1 MAKRIVLAILTLAC
15 AIGAYFYMAEQPTG
29 VAPAVDLAVRED
41 IHRFIALPTS
51 QSAETITI
59 GSVPIS
65 PGNDTRYRV
74 YDEMTQRLKYVF
86 HAEKWEP
93 VTQTRFRV
101 VKLNIE
107 IYTPKGQ
114 ITFIRADESE
124 VDVQR
129 NAGGQVDPKRGFLK
143 GNVQVVMDRTTLDWR
158 DAHPALSATD
168 AHPDQLIRI
177 WLDEARFDMDLAELA
192 SDSTILIDSAD
203 ARIERVAGLT
213 LQWNQV
219 DNRIDSLKFKQ
230 GGLMKLRRGGRMI
243 DFGLPG
249 AERGKGGGGGGGA
262 NLAANIALEPAR
274 ANQPMTLESVTA
286 EDAAEEIRTEA
297 AVSVAD
303 GSPGGGPPPAPDR
316 PSRTPEQFA
325 ADASQM
331 ETEVRMAA
339 AGVATQPSEI
349 VSGQRGKKKID
360 TYRAVFTNAV
370 VIEQNDG
377 MKTIGKLECDRLE
390 VNFDFGQKQKGLA
403 STERSNASPNA
414 ESAAPSDAPVEDEL
428 TDDKTRLTLSW
439 NGPLEL
445 RPIQVEPELQ
455 TGERFDAIA
464 TGLPVKVAS
473 ERGDAVCTQLVYR
486 HERRQVW
493 LMGTDETPA
502 DMGVSTARR
511 LKGREVFFDQKRGLA
526 KVRGPGV
533 MSDSRTTAGGDSG
546 DLFTGGGA
554 GPAKPAAGAT
564 ARLAKPR
571 DPVDIRWTRGVD
583 IDLGSREVDRIDPST
598 GRQERKRREFLR
610 RAWFHGDVAVT
621 QGKHKVN
628 GDELAVTFGESN
640 DESEVA
646 ARIEHIDVVNKVR
659 LANDKDYISA
669 DRLEVKMVL
678 TPEGRS
684 VARVANAVGN
694 VKAIQGTLEFSAAKM
709 HVLLNPSSKG
719 ESRLAIERLDAV
731 GEVFVQDP
739 NSNLKISRCETL
751 SATMHDDN
759 KLATAIIVSRDSSIL
774 ARVRYDDFAVH
785 GHRVEIDAVK
795 ESIYVPGPGKSWMVT
810 RQDLSGRKLQRPTT
824 VKTTW
829 TGRMVMELGQDYGV
843 FAGNVQSLTD
853 TFALN
858 SDKLTVRFMPAPPD
872 ERTPEGK
879 HRFWGMDS
887 IVGDRGTLKA
897 DERMLPSTKRKRPAS
912 VVADG
917 HAVAVTSNYAP
928 TQSPDTPGRLL
939 SRLRIAGDQIAA
951 DLRREEM
958 WVPDAGTLLIEDYQF
973 DTSSPARLASASG
986 GTGPLMSSMNRDG
999 PSQTAITWKNSM
1011 KFFVDQNFV
1020 AFDRE
1025 VQMVHRSGQQ
1035 MVMQKELAEAM
1046 RLDEKLVRLSRG
1058 RRATLACEHLIIE
1071 FMSGKAARGNTSA
1084 RNATVVSSD
1093 AVRATDVDRLI
1104 AKGGVHLQESGKS
1117 LMGDEL
1123 TYVDATQEV
1132 TLLAAPRSDAV
1143 IYDQDESGQ
1152 TFNMLRGPKLIW
1164 NRKTNKVDAPGASVK
1179 SGSR

>member
-1 MAKRIVLAILTLAC
+1 MTKRILLAIVTLAC
-15 AIGAYFYMAEQPTG
+15 ALGAYFYMAEKPSA
-29 VAPAVDLAVRED
+29 VAPAVDQAVRED

-59 GSVPIS
+59 GSVKVS
-65 PGNDTRYRV
+65 PGADTRYRV

-101 VKLNIE
+101 VRLNIE

-114 ITFIRADESE
+114 ITYIRADESE

-129 NAGGQVDPKRGFLK
+129 NASGQVDPKRGFLK

-158 DAHPALSATD
+158 EAHPALAATD

-203 ARIERVAGLT
+203 VRIERVAGLT

-249 AERGKGGGGGGGA
+249 AERGKRSSGEPA
-262 NLAANIALEPAR
+262 VLATNVKLEPAR
-274 ANQPMTLESVTA
+274 ANQPMTLETVSA

-297 AVSVAD
+297 AVAVAANQPT
-303 GSPGGGPPPAPDR
+303 SIAPSAPDR
-316 PSRTPEQFA
+316 PTRTAEQFA
-325 ADASQM
+325 ADASEM
-331 ETEVRMAA
+331 ESEVRMAA
-339 AGVATQPSEI
+339 AGITTQPSDI

-370 VIEQNDG
+370 VVEQSDG

-403 STERSNASPNA
+403 STEPPRGTGSA
-414 ESAAPSDAPVEDEL
+414 ESTPPADAAPEDEL
-428 TDDKTRLTLSW
+428 TDDKTRLTLTW

-445 RPIQVEPELQ
+445 RPIQVELDLQ

-464 TGLPVKVAS
+464 TGLQVRVAS
-473 ERGDAVCTQLVYR
+473 DRGDAVCTQLVYR

-493 LMGTDETPA
+493 LLGTDDAPA
-502 DMGVSTARR
+502 DLGVSTTRR

-526 KVRGPGV
+526 KVQGPGV
-533 MSDSRTTAGGDSG
+533 MSDSRTDGAGDTADLFAGGAAPKAV
-546 DLFTGGGA
+546 TGT
-554 GPAKPAAGAT
+554 PARMT
-564 ARLAKPR
+564 KPR
-571 DPVDIRWTRGVD
+571 DPVDIRWSRGVD
-583 IDLGSREVDRIDPST
+583 IDLGSREVERIDPST

-640 DESEVA
+640 DDNEVA
-646 ARIEHIDVVNKVR
+646 ARIENIDVVDNVR
-659 LANDKDYISA
+659 LSNDKDYITA
-669 DRLEVKMVL
+669 DRLEVKMAL

-684 VARVANAVGN
+684 AARVAHAVGH
-694 VKAIQGTLEFSAAKM
+694 VKAMQGTLEFKADKM
-709 HVLLNPSSKG
+709 HVLLHPSSKG
-719 ESRLAIERLDAV
+719 DSRLAIERLDAV

-759 KLATAIIVSRDSSIL
+759 KLATAIIVSRDPSIL

-829 TGRMVMELGQDYGV
+829 AGRMVMELGQDYGV
-843 FAGNVQSLTD
+843 FAGQVQSLTD

-872 ERTPEGK
+872 ERTSEGK
-879 HRFWGMDS
+879 HRFWGMGS

-897 DERMLPSTKRKRPAS
+897 DERVLPSTKRKRPAS

-917 HAVAVTSNYAP
+917 HAVALTSNYAP

-939 SRLRIAGDQIAA
+939 SRLRIDGDQIAA

-958 WVPDAGTLLIEDYQF
+958 WVPSKGTLLIEDYQF
-973 DTSSPARLASASG
+973 DSSSPARLASASG
-986 GTGPLMSSMNRDG
+986 GAGPLMSSMNRDG
-999 PSQTAITWKNSM
+999 PSQTAITWLNSM
-1011 KFFVDQNFV
+1011 KFFVDQNCV
-1020 AFDRE
+1020 AFDHD

-1046 RLDEKLVRLSRG
+1046 RLDDKLVRLSRG
-1058 RRATLACEHLIIE
+1058 RRATLACMHLIIE
-1071 FMSGKAARGNTSA
+1071 FSSGKVGRGNHAQKNT
-1084 RNATVVSSD
+1084 TVVGSD
-1093 AVRATDVDRLI
+1093 TVRATDVDRLI
-1104 AKGGVHLQESGKS
+1104 AKGGVHLQETGKS
-1117 LMGDEL
+1117 LTGDEL

-1132 TLLAAPRSDAV
+1132 TLMAAPGSDAV

-1152 TFNMLRGPKLIW
+1152 TFNMIRGPKLIW
-1164 NRKTNKVDAPGASVK
+1164 NRKTNKVEAPGATVK